1 MRGLHVGDDYSN
13 KEKQMN
19 TDNYLA
25 WQDALK
31 DRDNALYGML
41 ILAFILVG
49 SYLVTYAKWVPPTW
63 GKRIRVAY
71 EIGGVLLYFG
81 IIYISNK

>member
-19 TDNYLA
+19 TDNYNA
-25 WQDALK
+25 WQLALK
-31 DRDNALYGML
+31 DRDRALYWMM
-41 ILAFILVG
+41 ILAVGLVG
-49 SYLVTYAKWVPPTW
+49 SYLLTYAKWIPPGW

-71 EIGGVLLYFG
+71 EIGGIFLYIG
-81 IIYISNK
+81 IVIVSNR